1 MKIEATKGLNELL
14 EHYTDLFW
22 GVGYFGWH
30 ISSLYALYVTYK
42 YSFLSFIIYIVV
54 FILSGLSNHSLKNY
68 IDEPRPSDSTLFLSS
83 EHFRKKTNGM
93 PSGHAQQTAFT
104 LTLAYLLSN
113 QYLYQSI
120 ALFLITVYQRYVFKN
135 HTIQQLFVGSIIGFI
150 IGYLTFLLISFID
163 KQSFISYESS
173 PTKNN
178 SFDYQSS
185 YNELIPFQI

>member
-54 FILSGLSNHSLKNY
+54 FILSGLSNHSLKN
-68 IDEPRPSDSTLFLSS
+68 
-83 EHFRKKTNGM
+83 
-93 PSGHAQQTAFT
+93 
-104 LTLAYLLSN
+104 
-113 QYLYQSI
+113 
-120 ALFLITVYQRYVFKN
+120 
-135 HTIQQLFVGSIIGFI
+135 QLFVGSIIGFI

-163 KQSFISYESS
+163 KQSFVSYESS
-173 PTKNN
+173 PTKKN